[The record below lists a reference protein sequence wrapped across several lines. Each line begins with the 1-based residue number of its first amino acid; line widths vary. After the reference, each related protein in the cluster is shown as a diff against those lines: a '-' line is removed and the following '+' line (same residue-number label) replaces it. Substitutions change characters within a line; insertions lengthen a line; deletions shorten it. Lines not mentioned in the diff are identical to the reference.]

1 MISITLALV
10 ILLATFIFMYF
21 TEMTARKR
29 YQKWLHETEKNHCQC
44 LNDQI
49 ALIDDYRK
57 NFHDIKKMILADM
70 KEKKD
75 LYNNFSEWIEGL
87 DTQTL
92 TDELKEE
99 IIRNANFN
107 MD

>member
-10 ILLATFIFMYF
+10 ILLATFIFMYVV
-21 TEMTARKR
+21 EMTARKR
-29 YQKWLHETEKNHCQC
+29 YQKWFHETEKDHCKC
-44 LNDQI
+44 LNEQL
-49 ALIDDYRK
+49 ALIDDYKK
-57 NFHDIKKMILADM
+57 NLHDIKKMILKDM
-70 KEKKD
+70 KEKQD

>member
-29 YQKWLHETEKNHCQC
+29 YQKWFHETEKNHCKC
-44 LNDQI
+44 LNEKL
-49 ALIDDYRK
+49 ALIDDYSK
-57 NFHDIKKMILADM
+57 SLHDIKKMILKDM
-70 KEKKD
+70 KEKQD

>member
-1 MISITLALV
+1 
-10 ILLATFIFMYF
+10 
-21 TEMTARKR
+21 
-29 YQKWLHETEKNHCQC
+29 
-44 LNDQI
+44 
-49 ALIDDYRK
+49 
-57 NFHDIKKMILADM
+57 MILRDM

-75 LYNNFSEWIEGL
+75 LYNNFTEWIEGL